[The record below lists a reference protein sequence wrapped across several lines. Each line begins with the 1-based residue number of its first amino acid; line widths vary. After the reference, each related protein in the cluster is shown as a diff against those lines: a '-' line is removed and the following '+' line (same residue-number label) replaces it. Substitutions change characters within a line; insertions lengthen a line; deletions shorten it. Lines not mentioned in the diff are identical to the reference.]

1 MQVNRLYNKLGCEV
15 YGNAFK
21 TELQSLENGKKTKT
35 TKEKVVVS
43 PDKEV
48 VSPNKKSETIKEIIE
63 SDDKNLGSDD
73 EQKKRPKFVNKRG
86 NF

>member
-35 TKEKVVVS
+35 TKEKEVVS

-48 VSPNKKSETIKEIIE
+48 VSPNKESETIKEIIE
-63 SDDKNLGSDD
+63 LDDANSESEDD
-73 EQKKRPKFVNKRG
+73 EQKKRPKFV
-86 NF
+86 